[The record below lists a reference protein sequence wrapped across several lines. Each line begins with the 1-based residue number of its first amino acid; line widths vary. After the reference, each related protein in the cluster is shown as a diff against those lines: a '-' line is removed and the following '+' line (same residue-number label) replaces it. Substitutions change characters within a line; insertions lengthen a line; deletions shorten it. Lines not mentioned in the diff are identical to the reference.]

1 MADSAVAPT
10 TEERMKPMKY
20 LALIYAAPGAGPDYG
35 TPEFGPY
42 MDGYRKATE
51 TYQSDGV
58 MLAGEALQDTSTA
71 TTVRVRNGK
80 TETMD
85 GPFAET
91 KEQLGGFYMFD
102 CANLDEAIRYA
113 AMIPSAEHGSV
124 EVRPIMEI
132 NFDQ

>member
-1 MADSAVAPT
+1 LAVNTARLNQPVK
-10 TEERMKPMKY
+10 EAQMKFI
-20 LALIYAAPGAGPDYG
+20 ALIYTAPGVSPDYG
-35 TPEFGPY
+35 TPEFGPFIEA
-42 MDGYRKATE
+42 YRLAGE
-51 TYQSDGV
+51 TYQRDGV
-58 MLAGEALQDTSTA
+58 MLAGEALQPTSTA

-102 CANLDEAIRYA
+102 CANLDEAIKYA

-124 EVRPIMEI
+124 EVRPVMEL
-132 NFDQ
+132 

>member
-1 MADSAVAPT
+1 VASIP
-10 TEERMKPMKY
+10 EERKQTMKY

-35 TPEFGPY
+35 TPEFGPF

-51 TYQSDGV
+51 TYQRDGV

-91 KEQLGGFYMFD
+91 KEQLGGFYMFE
-102 CANLDEAIRYA
+102 CANLDDAIKYA
-113 AMIPSAEHGSV
+113 AMIPTAEHGSV

-132 NFDQ
+132 D